1 MKLLIQSGN
10 VFQTMLALNFCLMS
24 VTEIKGMNPPQSS
37 WIVKTV
43 KKRTYNPD
51 YFESSSKS
59 TFIPYDLKTKTIDGN
74 ALGSKIFEGLT
85 PQEISASMVVR
96 NYPYE
101 GVVLSKSEIQGN
113 SARSF
118 SLQEIEEMTNL
129 EVVVF
134 LNKIK

>member
-1 MKLLIQSGN
+1 MKLLMQSGN

-24 VTEIKGMNPPQSS
+24 ATEIKGMNTAQSSS

-43 KKRTYNPD
+43 KRTYNLD
-51 YFESSSKS
+51 SFRSSSKS

-113 SARSF
+113 SARPF
-118 SLQEIEEMTNL
+118 SLQEIEEMTHL